1 LKRIAVLAD
10 GKHAAIGTNAAQCKG
25 RAGTKNAVHIPLQ
38 AKEFAMFFAP
48 VVRTRA
54 VSPAF
59 RSFDR
64 SFERFVN
71 DAFFTNATRTFNVE
85 QDENAWTVTL
95 DLPGVA
101 REDLSVNIEG
111 SIVRIE
117 TRAEAKRQFKAAYEL
132 PQDIDAQASG
142 AKLENGVLTLTLAK
156 NKPVSNARTIEVK

>member
-1 LKRIAVLAD
+1 
-10 GKHAAIGTNAAQCKG
+10 
-25 RAGTKNAVHIPLQ
+25 
-38 AKEFAMFFAP
+38 MFFAP

-71 DAFFTNATRTFNVE
+71 EAFFSDTATRGIKVE
-85 QDENAWTVTL
+85 QDDKAWTVTF

-101 REDLSVNIEG
+101 REELSINIEG
-111 SIVRIE
+111 AIVRIE
-117 TRAEAKRQFKAAYEL
+117 TKAEAKRQFKAAYEL
-132 PQDIDAQASG
+132 PQDIDTDASG

-156 NKPVSNARTIEVK
+156 KVPVSNARTIEVK